1 MNTNSNGFPQVQGGQ
16 QQFFTPAMLQALQSQ
31 QNPQFQ
37 KNVNNPAL
45 MNPQMFQQQ
54 QGLAMNPQQL
64 LNGRGMSGMSQQQL
78 GQSLNPAML
87 LQMQGGNAMQAN
99 IGEGMNGVNQA
110 ALNMAAGMGN
120 NMANANMAGMGGMNA
135 NAMGFNPQQLAQLQ
149 QMTPQQIEARQMQ
162 AKLSVS
168 FVLSDGSA
176 GTDPFF
182 PSFPPSSFPIASNSA
197 HCSRDKWDKWP
208 RDNNLNLTND
218 NKGSNRC
225 NSGSSRISLSSM
237 RVKQTAYKAFLLNSK
252 ACTTRQTFSRGPRP
266 RPPPHIRT
274 SFLDNL
280 PKLSSFP
287 SRIRSST

>member
-1 MNTNSNGFPQVQGGQ
+1 MNTNTNGFPQVQGGQ
-16 QQFFTPAMLQALQSQ
+16 QQFLTPAMLQALQSQ

-64 LNGRGMSGMSQQQL
+64 LNGRAMSAMSQQQL
-78 GQSLNPAML
+78 SQSLNPAML

-99 IGEGMNGVNQA
+99 IGEGMNGVNQS

-120 NMANANMAGMGGMNA
+120 MANASMAAMGGMNA
-135 NAMGFNPQQLAQLQ
+135 NAMGFNPQHLAQLQ

-176 GTDPFF
+176 VTDPFF
-182 PSFPPSSFPIASNSA
+182 PPSQSPFFRSPATARIAA
-197 HCSRDKWDKWP
+197 E
-208 RDNNLNLTND
+208 TNGT
-218 NKGSNRC
+218 NGP
-225 NSGSSRISLSSM
+225 G
-237 RVKQTAYKAFLLNSK
+237 
-252 ACTTRQTFSRGPRP
+252 TTS
-266 RPPPHIRT
+266 I
-274 SFLDNL
+274 
-280 PKLSSFP
+280 
-287 SRIRSST
+287 